1 MVSALQNELSS
12 FNLYPDGYA
21 TYLREAVA
29 NFLQVEEEQ
38 LIFGNGADNLIQI
51 ISRSFLLPGKIR
63 LWQILLFHNIST
75 MLLLKEQ
82 K

>member
-1 MVSALQNELSS
+1 MRLSS

-21 TYLREAVA
+21 TNLREVVA

-51 ISRSFLLPGKIR
+51 ISRSFLLPR
-63 LWQILLFHNIST
+63 
-75 MLLLKEQ
+75 Q
-82 K
+82 KYRYG